1 MGAVMWGQ
9 ATTKSI
15 NAVFSLKS
23 YLPFDV
29 LPAWR
34 EVRSLPLEEQR
45 RRLADPAVRARLI
58 ADEGTMK
65 PRDNVFQGGAGAT
78 TDPRK
83 PDYGNLFAMKGVGW
97 DDDPTVETLSRERR
111 KHPVE
116 VMLDLSVENPDQL
129 YVQPL
134 VNESPDAVQGI
145 LSHPRTLATFSDS
158 GAHVC
163 QEMGS
168 SLQTHM
174 LSYWVRKRRAFTL
187 EQAVKMLT
195 ADNADAW
202 GMADRGRLKEG
213 MAADIV
219 VFDEDRVAP
228 CMPTV
233 EADLPGGARR
243 LVQKAEGIAAT
254 VVNGVP
260 TFENGRATGERPGKV
275 IKGPLAK
282 GA

>member
-1 MGAVMWGQ
+1 
-9 ATTKSI
+9 
-15 NAVFSLKS
+15 
-23 YLPFDV
+23 
-29 LPAWR
+29 
-34 EVRSLPLEEQR
+34 
-45 RRLADPAVRARLI
+45 
-58 ADEGTMK
+58 
-65 PRDNVFQGGAGAT
+65 
-78 TDPRK
+78 
-83 PDYGNLFAMKGVGW
+83 
-97 DDDPTVETLSRERR
+97 
-111 KHPVE
+111 
-116 VMLDLSVENPDQL
+116 
-129 YVQPL
+129 
-134 VNESPDAVQGI
+134 
-145 LSHPRTLATFSDS
+145 
-158 GAHVC
+158 
-163 QEMGS
+163 MGS

-219 VFDEDRVAP
+219 VFDEDRVSP

-243 LVQKAEGIAAT
+243 LVQKAEGIACT

-260 TFENGRATGERPGKV
+260 TFENGQATGERPGTV